1 MRKKNYIEL
10 NNEVLD
16 ESGAFH
22 TDKDKAAVNDYF
34 INHINKN
41 TWFFHSLKEKLNYLI
56 REDYYDETLLK
67 RFSYSQIKEVFN
79 IAYNKKFRF
88 QSFMSAFKFYENYAL
103 KTNDKSRYLER
114 YEDRVA
120 INALF
125 LADGD
130 FLKAKRIARTLMN
143 QEYQPATPTF
153 LNAGLKRAGKLVS
166 CFLLDTNDS
175 TEGIF
180 YTISS
185 SGQLSRNGGGIGTDL
200 TNLRADGEAIKGI
213 EGAASGIIGVAK
225 LLEQTVNH
233 FNQLGQRNGSLAA
246 YLNIFHADIDTFL
259 DTKKINADE
268 NSRLKTLSIAV
279 TVPSKFM
286 ELAEKD
292 LPFYVFYPH
301 SVFKEYGVQLGDMNM
316 DEWYDQLVANPNV
329 GKERKD
335 ARKML
340 VKIAQIQGES
350 GYPYMLFV
358 DNANKSHALS
368 EIGRIKMS
376 NLCSE
381 IMQLQ
386 QPSDIKKIGEKSTYG
401 KDISC
406 NLGSLNIVNVMEN
419 KSLEEAVAIAMD
431 CLNTVAKITD
441 ISEVPSVAN
450 ANKALRS
457 VGLGGMN
464 LHGYLAKNYIEYE
477 SEEARDFANTFF
489 MMVNF
494 YSIKR
499 SMEIAIEEGF
509 VFEGFEKSDYAT
521 GKYFEKYLKTSFL
534 PTTAT
539 AEGLFEGI
547 HIPTVNDWAAL
558 MELVM
563 KHGLAHAYRLAVAP
577 TGSISYIQNATAS
590 VLPIVERIEKRTYG
604 DSTTIYPMPFLD
616 ALTYYYYKPA
626 YEMDMFKMI
635 DMVSIIQQHV
645 DQGISCTLFV
655 KSTETTRDLARYYI
669 YAHKKN
675 LKSLY
680 YTRTKLLTVDEC
692 LSCAV

>member
-1 MRKKNYIEL
+1 MEYIKL
-10 NNEVLD
+10 NNEVLGEND
-16 ESGAFH
+16 SFDTSKDIAAARSYFIDHVNQNTVFFH
-22 TDKDKAAVNDYF
+22 T
-34 INHINKN
+34 
-41 TWFFHSLKEKLNYLI
+41 LKEKIDYLI
-56 REDYYDETLLK
+56 EEDYYDETLFE
-67 RFSYSQIKEVFN
+67 RYSFKQIKDVFRL
-79 IAYNKKFRF
+79 AYAKKFRF
-88 QSFMSAFKFYENYAL
+88 KSFMSAYKFYNNYAL

-120 INALF
+120 VNALF
-125 LADGD
+125 LANGRIG
-130 FLKAKRIARTLMN
+130 KAKRIAKALIN

-180 YTISS
+180 YTITA
-185 SGQLSRNGGGIGTDL
+185 SGQLSRNGGGIGVDL
-200 TNLRADGEAIKGI
+200 TKLRADGEAIKGI
-213 EGAASGIIGVAK
+213 EGAASGVIGVAK

-246 YLNIFHADIDTFL
+246 YLNIFHADIDAFL

-268 NSRLKTLSIAV
+268 NTRLKTLSIAV
-279 TVPSKFM
+279 TIPSKFM

-292 LPFYVFYPH
+292 EPFYVFYPH
-301 SVFKEYGVQLGDMNM
+301 SVYKEYGVHLADMDM
-316 DEWYDQLVANPNV
+316 DEWYDKLVDNPNV
-329 GKERKD
+329 RKDKKD
-335 ARKML
+335 ARKLL

-350 GYPYMLFV
+350 GYPYMMFI

-381 IMQLQ
+381 IFQLQ
-386 QPSDIKKIGEKSTYG
+386 QPSEVFTNPKKNKYG

-419 KSLEEAVAIAMD
+419 KSIEEAVSIGMD
-431 CLNTVAKITD
+431 CLNTVAKLTD
-441 ISEVPSVAN
+441 IAEVPSVSN
-450 ANKALRS
+450 ANKKLRS
-457 VGLGGMN
+457 VGLGAMN
-464 LHGYLAKNYIEYE
+464 LHGFLAKNFIEYE
-477 SEEARDFANTFF
+477 SIEARDFANTFF
-489 MMVNF
+489 MMVNY

-499 SMEIAIEEGF
+499 SMEIAREENF
-509 VFEGFEKSDYAT
+509 KFEGFEKSDYAT
-521 GKYFEKYLKTSFL
+521 GKYFDKYVKVSYAPFTE
-534 PTTAT
+534 TAKK
-539 AEGLFEGI
+539 LFEGI
-547 HIPTVNDWAAL
+547 YIPTTKDWARLA
-558 MELVM
+558 ELV
-563 KHGLAHAYRLAVAP
+563 KKYGLAHAYRLAIAP

-616 ALTYYYYKPA
+616 AMTYYYYKPA
-626 YEMDMFKMI
+626 YDMSMFKMI
-635 DMVSIIQQHV
+635 DMIATIQQHV

-655 KSTETTRDLARYYI
+655 KSNETTRDLARYYI
-669 YAHKKN
+669 YAHKKG

-680 YTRTKLLTVDEC
+680 YTRTKLLTVEEC
-692 LSCAV
+692 ESCAV

>member
-1 MRKKNYIEL
+1 
-10 NNEVLD
+10 
-16 ESGAFH
+16 
-22 TDKDKAAVNDYF
+22 
-34 INHINKN
+34 
-41 TWFFHSLKEKLNYLI
+41 
-56 REDYYDETLLK
+56 
-67 RFSYSQIKEVFN
+67 
-79 IAYNKKFRF
+79 
-88 QSFMSAFKFYENYAL
+88 
-103 KTNDKSRYLER
+103 
-114 YEDRVA
+114 
-120 INALF
+120 
-125 LADGD
+125 
-130 FLKAKRIARTLMN
+130 
-143 QEYQPATPTF
+143 
-153 LNAGLKRAGKLVS
+153 
-166 CFLLDTNDS
+166 
-175 TEGIF
+175 
-180 YTISS
+180 
-185 SGQLSRNGGGIGTDL
+185 
-200 TNLRADGEAIKGI
+200 
-213 EGAASGIIGVAK
+213 
-225 LLEQTVNH
+225 
-233 FNQLGQRNGSLAA
+233 
-246 YLNIFHADIDTFL
+246 
-259 DTKKINADE
+259 
-268 NSRLKTLSIAV
+268 
-279 TVPSKFM
+279 M

-292 LPFYVFYPH
+292 LPFYTFYPH

-419 KSLEEAVAIAMD
+419 KSIEESVTVAMD

-457 VGLGGMN
+457 VGLGAMN
-464 LHGYLAKNYIEYE
+464 LHGFLAKNYIEYE
-477 SEEARDFANTFF
+477 SIEARDFANTFF
-489 MMVNF
+489 MMLNY

-499 SMEIAIEEGF
+499 SMEIAVEENF
-509 VFEGFEKSDYAT
+509 VFEGFEKSDYT
-521 GKYFEKYLKTSFL
+521 SGKYFDKYIKVSYAPFTETAKALFEGMHI
-534 PTTAT
+534 PTTA
-539 AEGLFEGI
+539 
-547 HIPTVNDWAAL
+547 DWKQL
-558 MELVM
+558 MKLVQ
-563 KHGLAHAYRLAVAP
+563 KNGLAHAYRLAIAP

-590 VLPIVERIEKRTYG
+590 ILPIVERIEKRTYG

-626 YEMDMFKMI
+626 YEMSMFKMI
-635 DMVSIIQQHV
+635 DMVATVQEHI

-655 KSTETTRDLARYYI
+655 KSNETTRDLSRYYI
-669 YAHKKN
+669 YAHKKG

-680 YTRTKLLTVDEC
+680 YTRTKLMTINEC